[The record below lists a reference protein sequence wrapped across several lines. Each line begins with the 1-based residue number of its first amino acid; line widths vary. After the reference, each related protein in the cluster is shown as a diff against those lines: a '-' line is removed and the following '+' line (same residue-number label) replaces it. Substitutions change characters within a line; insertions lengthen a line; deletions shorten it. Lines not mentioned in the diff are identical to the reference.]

1 MKKVL
6 ALLLAC
12 VFVFSACGQK
22 TNDDAGSAVSEVS
35 EMSEISEVQMESG
48 KPVVYASTDALYD
61 FAKAIAGERAEVRDL
76 MPGIVDAHHWEPTP
90 QTIVEL
96 NSAKMLLLNGAG
108 FEMWLEDFKASL
120 DGGVELVDCDEH
132 VELLKSSGE
141 HHHDHE
147 DADHDEHDHEDA
159 DHSHDEHEHESEA
172 QVMESVVAEAQNSE
186 SAVESHDEHDHED
199 IEHSHEEHEHHHG
212 EFDPHYWL
220 SVEEAENQAKAVYE
234 AFVKMDKE
242 GEAEYKA
249 NYEALL
255 EKFHAL
261 EKDYD
266 EALKEFEGKSILV
279 PHKAFGYLAHE
290 YNLEQI
296 AIEGMLADGQPN
308 AGKMSEIID
317 LAKEQG
323 IKAVFYDAYGD
334 AKAAEQVATEI
345 GAKTLPIYTLESIS
359 DEDRANGEDYFT
371 LMHKNLDNLVKSFK
385 GVE

>member
-12 VFVFSACGQK
+12 VFVLSACGQK
-22 TNDDAGSAVSEVS
+22 ANNDSSGAVSEVS
-35 EMSEISEVQMESG
+35 EVKVESG

-108 FEMWLEDFKASL
+108 FEMWLEDVKASL
-120 DGGVELVDCDEH
+120 DSGVELVDCAEH
-132 VELLKSSGE
+132 VELLKSAE
-141 HHHDHE
+141 DHDHE
-147 DADHDEHDHEDA
+147 HEHEHEDA
-159 DHSHDEHEHESEA
+159 NHSHEEHERESAAAESHDEHEH
-172 QVMESVVAEAQNSE
+172 
-186 SAVESHDEHDHED
+186 
-199 IEHSHEEHEHHHG
+199 HHHG

-220 SVEEAENQAKAVYE
+220 NAKASENQAKSVYE
-234 AFVKMDKE
+234 AFVNMDPE

-249 NYEALL
+249 NYETLL

-266 EALKEFEGKSILV
+266 EALKEFSGKSILV
-279 PHKAFGYLAHE
+279 PHKAFSYLAHE

-308 AGKMSEIID
+308 AGRMSEIID

-334 AKAAEQVATEI
+334 LKAAEQVATEL
-345 GAKTLPIYTLESIS
+345 GVKTLPIYTLESIS
-359 DEDRANGEDYFT
+359 EEDRANGEDYFT